1 MKISKKS
8 VFKAVSV
15 SEDSIV
21 LIVFTA
27 LAIIPTL
34 EVISRLGG
42 FTIIPASPVY
52 VQHLTLWIGFVGAV
66 LATRKNKLLAL
77 TVHPIFAPDETFHF
91 GRWLSKS
98 ISFLVLLVLLWGTLQ
113 LVYWEYQFPIN
124 IAPGIPRWVAQLIMP
139 LGLTLMLGQILYAS
153 GKTINYRLSML
164 LVAGAWA
171 LVHFTGFLNFQG
183 WFIWLVAGIII
194 ISLLYGTPIFIGLS
208 AIAALFFWH
217 GLTPI
222 SAIPAEIYRIVVSPS
237 LPTIPLFTL
246 AGYLLAESKA
256 SNRIMNL
263 FHEAFGWLPG
273 GLPIIVVIIS
283 GFFTAMTGGSG
294 VTILALGGLL
304 LPLLK
309 KQGYS
314 TLFSIGLITV
324 AGSVGLLF
332 PPSLPAI
339 LYGVYAGISVKDVFI
354 AGFIPGLL
362 LVALISGW
370 AVYQGK
376 IQNIPR
382 NPFNIKTLI
391 PAIWIAKW
399 EMMIPFLILFGIFG
413 GFSTLV
419 ETASLVVIYTLF
431 IEVFIFKDISVKALP
446 RIIIECATII
456 GGILIIL
463 GSAMGLTSYLVD
475 AQIPLNLLVWVKA
488 TISSKYV
495 FLLML
500 NILLLGVGCLM
511 DIFSAIIVFVPLIA
525 PLGNYFEIDP
535 VHLAVIFIAN
545 LELGF
550 LTPPVGMNLFLSAY
564 RFEKTMPEVY
574 KATLPYFIIR
584 LLAVIGITYI
594 PIISIGLL
602 K

>member
-194 ISLLYGTPIFIGLS
+194 IWT
-208 AIAALFFWH
+208 
-217 GLTPI
+217 
-222 SAIPAEIYRIVVSPS
+222 
-237 LPTIPLFTL
+237 
-246 AGYLLAESKA
+246 
-256 SNRIMNL
+256 
-263 FHEAFGWLPG
+263 
-273 GLPIIVVIIS
+273 
-283 GFFTAMTGGSG
+283 
-294 VTILALGGLL
+294 
-304 LPLLK
+304 
-309 KQGYS
+309 
-314 TLFSIGLITV
+314 
-324 AGSVGLLF
+324 
-332 PPSLPAI
+332 
-339 LYGVYAGISVKDVFI
+339 
-354 AGFIPGLL
+354 
-362 LVALISGW
+362 
-370 AVYQGK
+370 
-376 IQNIPR
+376 
-382 NPFNIKTLI
+382 NP
-391 PAIWIAKW
+391 
-399 EMMIPFLILFGIFG
+399 
-413 GFSTLV
+413 
-419 ETASLVVIYTLF
+419 
-431 IEVFIFKDISVKALP
+431 
-446 RIIIECATII
+446 
-456 GGILIIL
+456 
-463 GSAMGLTSYLVD
+463 
-475 AQIPLNLLVWVKA
+475 
-488 TISSKYV
+488 
-495 FLLML
+495 
-500 NILLLGVGCLM
+500 LLGVVQGILYAAGIIGVVGGGGKYRPIGPPAEERESLDRGAGEQRTGA
-511 DIFSAIIVFVPLIA
+511 DIGAH
-525 PLGNYFEIDP
+525 G
-535 VHLAVIFIAN
+535 H
-545 LELGF
+545 
-550 LTPPVGMNLFLSAY
+550 VGRARPGY
-564 RFEKTMPEVY
+564 R
-574 KATLPYFIIR
+574 
-584 LLAVIGITYI
+584 G
-594 PIISIGLL
+594 
-602 K
+602 